1 MKKICFIGAGSF
13 EFTRNLVRDILS
25 FPAFRDIEIALMDI
39 DPLRLEFSRRAC
51 QKILDAGAY
60 TGVKLTATMNR
71 AEALCGADG
80 VLITI
85 LAAGVQVW
93 RSDIEIPK
101 RYGVD
106 INVGDTRGPAGIFR
120 FLRTAPVMLDI
131 VRDIE
136 KYCPHAV
143 VLNYTNPMAMLCR
156 AMQQE
161 SPACITGLCHSVQ
174 GTAAMLARWIGADMH
189 DVTYLCAGIN
199 HQAHYLEF
207 KVNGED
213 AYPRIRKALENPEIY
228 NAEQVRNEM
237 FLALDY
243 YVTESSGHNSEYV
256 AWFRKRPDLIEKYC
270 THGTNWNPGAYAFIL
285 NQYLDRETSWESSIR
300 EWLSR
305 DEVDIER
312 GQEYASYIFNA
323 VFGDNTMFQFN
334 GNVRN
339 FGIIDN
345 LPEGCCVEVPVLAS
359 KAGLQPLKVGA
370 LPAQLAILNN
380 TSARCEELA
389 VEGFFE
395 KSRRK
400 IFQAIAFD
408 PLTSAVLS
416 LNEIQHMVDDL
427 FTANEPYLSEYK

>member
-1 MKKICFIGAGSF
+1 MKKIAFIGAGSF

-25 FPAFRDIEIALMDI
+25 FPAFRDVHIALMDI
-39 DPLRLEFSRRAC
+39 DPIRLDYSRAACEKIIRAGGYP
-51 QKILDAGAY
+51 A
-60 TGVKLTATMNR
+60 KLTATTSR
-71 AEALCGADG
+71 IEALEGADG

-131 VRDIE
+131 IRDVE
-136 KYCPHAV
+136 KVCPDAI

-156 AMQQE
+156 TMQE
-161 SPACITGLCHSVQ
+161 ASRVNVTGLCHSVQ
-174 GTAAMLARWIGADMH
+174 GTAAMLARWIGADMQ

-199 HQAHYLEF
+199 HQAHYLKF
-207 KVNGED
+207 QVCGED

-228 NAEQVRNEM
+228 NEEQVRNEM

-256 AWFRKRPDLIEKYC
+256 AWFRKREDLIEKYC
-270 THGTNWNPGAYAFIL
+270 TKGTGWNPGQYAFIL
-285 NQYLDRETSWESSIR
+285 KEYLNREQTWQDSIR
-300 EWLSR
+300 AWLAKE
-305 DEVDIER
+305 EVSLER
-312 GQEYASYIFNA
+312 GSEYASSIFNA
-323 VFGDNTMFQFN
+323 VFGDGTAFTFN

-339 FGIIDN
+339 FGLIDN
-345 LPEGCCVEVPVLAS
+345 LPAGCCVEVPVAAS
-359 KAGLQPLKVGA
+359 RQGLQPVPVGA

-400 IFQAIAFD
+400 IYHAILFD

-416 LNEIQHMVDDL
+416 LAEIRNMVDEM
-427 FTANEPYLSEYK
+427 FAANEHFLADYR